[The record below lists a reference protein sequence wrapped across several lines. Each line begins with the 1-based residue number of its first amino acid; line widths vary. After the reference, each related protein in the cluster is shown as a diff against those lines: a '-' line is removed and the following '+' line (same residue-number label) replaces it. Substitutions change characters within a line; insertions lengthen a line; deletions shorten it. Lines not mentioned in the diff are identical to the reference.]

1 MLIDT
6 HAHIDG
12 EEFDDDR
19 LEVISRAKEAGVGS
33 VFIPNVNVAGVGK
46 MLQVCSENPGYL
58 YPMIGLHPEDVDAD
72 YQKAL
77 DTLERMMTPDNPF
90 IAVGEVGLD
99 FYWDTTFRAQQVV
112 AFQSQVEWALEYDLP
127 LMIHARSAHQQ
138 LVETLDKYRGR
149 GLTGVFH
156 CFTGTEEEAQQLL
169 AFEGFALGIG
179 GVLTFKK
186 SKLPEVLARA
196 VPLERVV
203 LETDSPYMAPVP
215 HRGKRNECAF
225 VAEVAK
231 YLSQVYQVEEEVI
244 ETTTTD
250 NATRIFKKYPTLR
263 S

>member
-12 EEFDDDR
+12 EEFDADR
-19 LEVISRAKEAGVGS
+19 LEVVSHAKAAGVGS

-46 MLQVCSENPGYL
+46 MLQVCAEYPGYL
-58 YPMIGLHPEDVDAD
+58 YPMVGLHPEDVNDD
-72 YQKAL
+72 YLKAL
-77 DTLERMMTPDNPF
+77 DTLERMITPDNPF

-99 FYWDTTFRAQQVV
+99 FYWDTTFRAQQVE
-112 AFQSQVEWALEYDLP
+112 AFQTQVEWALRYDLP
-127 LMIHARSAHQQ
+127 LMIHSRSAHQE
-138 LVETLDKYRGR
+138 LVEILEKYRGR

-156 CFTGTEEEAQQLL
+156 CFTGTEEEARQLL
-169 AFEGFALGIG
+169 SFDGFVLGIG

-186 SKLPEVLARA
+186 SQLPEVLARV

-231 YLSQVYQVEEEVI
+231 CLSQVYQVEEEVI

-250 NATRIFKKYPTLR
+250 NATRIFKKYRPLR